1 MESGNKKEHTEAS
14 FAPLTYRI
22 VNETSA
28 EAWLRQ
34 HTRYKQGAFL
44 FAKDI
49 RELHDINNAQMRYYH
64 IAISKIYK
72 GKAVNGVINKYRG
85 WYNVE
90 VVWVLSSWFD
100 WLQMIDTANGKT
112 KQAPKS
118 KSEESVS
125 SEPHESSELDPQ
137 EAAEE
142 WLRNNVQLQHGKFLP
157 SRRIMALRKCTK
169 YDMRYMHP
177 AMQKVFSGLAIMC
190 MRKLMRGWLH
200 VEVL

>member
-1 MESGNKKEHTEAS
+1 
-14 FAPLTYRI
+14 
-22 VNETSA
+22 
-28 EAWLRQ
+28 
-34 HTRYKQGAFL
+34 
-44 FAKDI
+44 
-49 RELHDINNAQMRYYH
+49 
-64 IAISKIYK
+64 
-72 GKAVNGVINKYRG
+72 
-85 WYNVE
+85 
-90 VVWVLSSWFD
+90 
-100 WLQMIDTANGKT
+100 MIDTANGKT

-200 VEVL
+200 VEVI